1 MSSNDASVTSM
12 GGAEPVVEV
21 KSRRSCHPLSGYH
34 DHSHRWPVV
43 LDVEGEAVE
52 VEAALE
58 FACLA
63 SQILGCSALR
73 VHRL

>member
-1 MSSNDASVTSM
+1 M
-12 GGAEPVVEV
+12 GGAEPVVEE

-34 DHSHRWPVV
+34 ARFHRRPVV
-43 LDVEGEAVE
+43 SDVEVEAVEVEAVEVEVE

-63 SQILGCSALR
+63 SQILGYSALR